1 MQSKIVSFLS
11 SIFLII
17 CPRSLDPFYIVT
29 NNINREKTSWTYST
43 PYSFPNSEPFLGNKN
58 RSGSCPDN
66 FSDPDTDLYSDSCT
80 DTLRVKLPES
90 GLLCPGPLTFVKG
103 LKAYPDSTLTIFRI
117 QIQAHTLM
125 CTRIHGYIAERN
137 SQLLLTHTP

>member
-1 MQSKIVSFLS
+1 MS

-29 NNINREKTSWTYST
+29 NNINRVKTSWTYSA

-58 RSGSCPDN
+58 ISGSCPDN
-66 FSDPDTDLYSDSCT
+66 FSDPNTDLYSDSCT

-90 GLLCPGPLTFVKG
+90 GLLTVYRTPNLCKG
-103 LKAYPDSTLTIFRI
+103 TKSLSRFYPDNFSDPDPGSYSDR
-117 QIQAHTLM
+117 
-125 CTRIHGYIAERN
+125 YPDP
-137 SQLLLTHTP
+137 LLYS